1 MSSPHGCLCVTV
13 AVLGPVLL
21 YNPNPLQA
29 DSDNIDSI
37 SSFYFFFLFLLGT
50 QTGQRNK
57 ETDRGR
63 LEKGGRIGGNK
74 SSTLVSFVK

>member
-29 DSDNIDSI
+29 DSDNIDFI
-37 SSFYFFFLFLLGT
+37 SSFFFFFTGDSNRAEKQGDRQGETGERGT
-50 QTGQRNK
+50 NRR
-57 ETDRGR
+57 E
-63 LEKGGRIGGNK
+63 
-74 SSTLVSFVK
+74 